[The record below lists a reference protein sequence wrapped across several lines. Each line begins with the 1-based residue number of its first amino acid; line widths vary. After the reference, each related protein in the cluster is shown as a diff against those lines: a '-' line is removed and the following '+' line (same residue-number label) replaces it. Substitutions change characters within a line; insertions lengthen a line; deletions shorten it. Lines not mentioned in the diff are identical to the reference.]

1 MNIMKENIS
10 LMTCNC
16 AGTQLIDEV
25 VTGLILY
32 WGYVTSVSLICF
44 TKESISDNL

>member
-10 LMTCNC
+10 LMTCSC

-32 WGYVTSVSLICF
+32 GDMLPLSA
-44 TKESISDNL
+44 